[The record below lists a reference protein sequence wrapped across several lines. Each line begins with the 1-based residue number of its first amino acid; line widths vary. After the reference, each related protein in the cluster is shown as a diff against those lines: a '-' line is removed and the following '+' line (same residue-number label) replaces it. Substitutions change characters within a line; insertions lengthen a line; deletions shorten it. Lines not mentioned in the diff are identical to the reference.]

1 MKTMFSKW
9 AQMFLAFKKI
19 VLPFFRK
26 KWGDAFMTRTYRVFR
41 HLVPN
46 VTTVGKH
53 IMYLNKKD
61 FYLTPAVLFGVYE
74 KGVTSLFFKEVK
86 KDMTVLDLGANVG
99 YYTLISAGLVGE
111 KGKVFAFEPDP
122 IPFGILKRNV
132 EVNNCKNVVLVKR
145 AVSDRTGKTQ
155 ITLDEFFRNY
165 KNRIDF
171 IKMDIEGSE
180 ALALRGMRKMLGK
193 NKGVKIVTEFCP
205 TSLRRAGSS
214 PEDFLKEL
222 EGLGF
227 KLYLIDEKGTLS
239 RVERKHIMQMC
250 RGETHVNLLC
260 SRSVVP
266 KVDRS

>member
-1 MKTMFSKW
+1 MFSKW
-9 AQMFLAFKKI
+9 TQIFLAFKKM
-19 VLPFFRK
+19 VLPLFSK
-26 KWGDAFMTRTYRVFR
+26 KWGNVLITRTYRVF
-41 HLVPN
+41 HYLVPN
-46 VTTVGKH
+46 VTNVGKH

-61 FYLTPAVLFGVYE
+61 FYLTPAVLFGAYE

-99 YYTLISAGLVGE
+99 YYTLISAGLVGG

-122 IPFGILKRNV
+122 TAFKLLKHNV
-132 EVNNCKNVVLVKR
+132 EVNNYKNVTLVNR
-145 AVSDRTGKTQ
+145 AVLNKSGKTQ

-165 KNRIDF
+165 ECRIDF
-171 IKMDIEGSE
+171 IKMDIEGAE
-180 ALALRGMRKMLGK
+180 ALALKGMHKMLRK

-227 KLYLIDEKGTLS
+227 KLYLIDEEGTLS
-239 RVERKHIMQMC
+239 RVERKYIMRMC
-250 RGETHVNLLC
+250 HGVTHVNLLC
-260 SRSVVP
+260 SRSAV
-266 KVDRS
+266 